1 MELACGLTGNISVGA
16 VEHLP
21 LVSLLGHIAG
31 EGRVQHQV
39 VHVHQHVIGLELQ
52 RAGEVVHVVGAR
64 GVAQR
69 VDAARPAVGSVHVV
83 AIVVL
88 AHAREVSRL
97 QAGGADVAGHLVLHV
112 HLGQVVHRGVH
123 VEGQLD
129 AVAHL
134 HAGLIG
140 HQVVHRAVIGDILVH
155 NGAALLAGIGRFL
168 VRLGHGHVIALH
180 DSRVLGHPVDL
191 VQSEGSGLAHIR
203 GPRAQVGEVTAV
215 LAVRAVEGVVV
226 DHGPAVVGHGV
237 VFHLLHHQL
246 HAVGALGVHVLIG
259 GVGLGRVPGGRLV
272 PVNLQVLGQVLGRD
286 IGVPGLLQVL
296 LGHQLVEH
304 RVVQL
309 AFQVLLAHVLRLGH
323 IGQGVLVPH
332 LLAGDVAGL
341 LGGIGV
347 VGRLGLF
354 RRLEGLGLEAHHG
367 AAALDGLARRLAL
380 VLLGQQRV
388 VGHGIAVGQLGRA
401 RRAVVGRELA
411 DARAHVGVLRGR
423 ARGHLRH
430 VDEVQHRV
438 LVVGVGEGHVHLG
451 LGRPGIRLLGGARDI
466 GQRQVVAAGVLIAG
480 HAQKRHIIQRE
491 GRGGVAS
498 GGGHVVVGPAHT
510 GHVAE
515 HVAVGRVAL
524 ARQRAV
530 DSGVNVLAVLRGQ
543 LVVGHPRAVAAGDGL
558 RGQGHDALGHRLAR
572 IQPGAG
578 QRRLG
583 SVPVGH
589 VVFDLQRRA
598 LGGLRRPVAGQ
609 VVGGYHGLGQ
619 LMQVAVGA
627 VRAFRQQGRA
637 ARSGARVIQHR
648 RLAVHKGAAVVSGRI
663 GGLLGQLEVAHAV
676 GVAVGVEARGA
687 LGRIVLGA
695 HERHGHGHGGLVPR
709 GVADV
714 RHHQAHAIAVGVGQ
728 LVAGRHRVH
737 RARAAVAGRVVE
749 LGQDAHLIRGVPME
763 QHAGIV
769 VRCQLREAIEED
781 VPVVVAV
788 LQQRGVAL
796 HAVVATA
803 RRVGVG
809 AGDVALLARVGREGA
824 AHAVVAVGRAVVVVH
839 AVLGETVQRGH
850 RGVEVRLQGL
860 ALVAGVVAM
869 HGPVHGIAVVLGGL
883 QLVGHLGDHANP
895 HAATGID
902 LAGGSGVVLVGVAVQ
917 LAHTEGEHAVVV
929 VLLNAVFLG
938 QVGLLGRVGH
948 RHGTVGG
955 PQVGLHR
962 MGRAQRAVGLLL
974 SGRVVL
980 HPLALGGVV
989 VLLHF
994 PAHDA
999 LALGHFEAAVHLL

>member
-1 MELACGLTGNISVGA
+1 MQAAGQPCG
-16 VEHLP
+16 
-21 LVSLLGHIAG
+21 
-31 EGRVQHQV
+31 
-39 VHVHQHVIGLELQ
+39 
-52 RAGEVVHVVGAR
+52 
-64 GVAQR
+64 
-69 VDAARPAVGSVHVV
+69 VD
-83 AIVVL
+83 
-88 AHAREVSRL
+88 
-97 QAGGADVAGHLVLHV
+97 
-112 HLGQVVHRGVH
+112 
-123 VEGQLD
+123 
-129 AVAHL
+129 
-134 HAGLIG
+134 
-140 HQVVHRAVIGDILVH
+140 
-155 NGAALLAGIGRFL
+155 
-168 VRLGHGHVIALH
+168 
-180 DSRVLGHPVDL
+180 
-191 VQSEGSGLAHIR
+191 
-203 GPRAQVGEVTAV
+203 
-215 LAVRAVEGVVV
+215 
-226 DHGPAVVGHGV
+226 
-237 VFHLLHHQL
+237 
-246 HAVGALGVHVLIG
+246 GALGAV
-259 GVGLGRVPGGRLV
+259 
-272 PVNLQVLGQVLGRD
+272 LQVLRGN
-286 IGVPGLLQVL
+286 
-296 LGHQLVEH
+296 HLVEDG
-304 RVVQL
+304 VVQL

-332 LLAGDVAGL
+332 LLASDVAGL

-347 VGRLGLF
+347 VGRLGLG

-451 LGRPGIRLLGGARDI
+451 LGRPGVGLLGGARDI

-480 HAQKRHIIQRE
+480 HAQKRHVVQRE

-498 GGGHVVVGPAHT
+498 GGRHVVVGPAHT

-530 DSGVNVLAVLRGQ
+530 DSGVDVLAVLRGQ
-543 LVVGHPRAVAAGDGL
+543 LVVGHPRAIAAG
-558 RGQGHDALGHRLAR
+558 GQGHDALGHRLAR
-572 IQPGAG
+572 VQPSAG

-609 VVGGYHGLGQ
+609 VVGGHYGLGQ

-637 ARSGARVIQHR
+637 ARSGTRVIQHR
-648 RLAVHKGAAVVSGRI
+648 RLAVHKGAAVIGGRI

-676 GVAVGVEARGA
+676 GVAVGVEARGT
-687 LGRIVLGA
+687 LGRVVLGA

-917 LAHTEGEHAVVV
+917 LAHAEGEHAVVV

-955 PQVGLHR
+955 PQVGLHIVR
-962 MGRAQRAVGLLL
+962 RAEGTVGLLL
-974 SGRVVL
+974 GGRVVL
-980 HPLALGGVV
+980 HPLALGGIV

-999 LALGHFEAAVHLL
+999 LALRHFEAAVHLL